1 MSLLEKQKKRT
12 HINNYFSA
20 EKMVI
25 SEVPEGSIDGP
36 LLFYLFVN
44 DHVLF
49 LTCFLS
55 FYADNNNLSST
66 WNNLESAKMDPQ
78 TDFRAITN

>member
-25 SEVPEGSIDGP
+25 SEVPEGSID
-36 LLFYLFVN
+36 
-44 DHVLF
+44 
-49 LTCFLS
+49 
-55 FYADNNNLSST
+55 
-66 WNNLESAKMDPQ
+66 
-78 TDFRAITN
+78 